1 MTNFAQL
8 QTKHARK
15 MLSLEMIYLSECL
28 VWLPQL
34 FSWFC
39 TWQICTTTLYG
50 DSWMAENGAQHL
62 LQGRAQRPRSCLP
75 PAWPRLGCSARA
87 ALQKDGERET
97 PDTRRPQRH
106 SLRLISSCIIYD
118 KSIMPPEN
126 LAVATLNTLLSWG
139 QAGPSASMERKLPT
153 TWEFTFST
161 SCA

>member
-1 MTNFAQL
+1 
-8 QTKHARK
+8 

-50 DSWMAENGAQHL
+50 DSWMALNGAQAPL
-62 LQGRAQRPRSCLP
+62 TRPCPGAPKLP
-75 PAWPRLGCSARA
+75 PTSLAKTG
-87 ALQKDGERET
+87 LQKDGKRET
-97 PDTRRPQRH
+97 PDTRRPQLH

-161 SCA
+161 SWASVPLPCLVSLK